1 MKKNIALIIV
11 TLALAGLC
19 CSVSLITVRTA
30 APALLTSHAIALA
43 VGVVLLAV
51 MVAMG
56 PTRLSLAGLMI
67 SLCVAGLC
75 LCCFI
80 EESDYGLNQKLV
92 MFGREIL
99 APAYFLSPS
108 LLLLYAWVRRSHRGS
123 LFYAVATVAVLLL
136 AALMPRLSEATLIL
150 FLAAALY
157 GLVVRIQHHKPI
169 RCLIAAAIAFSPFV
183 VREVQM
189 QMSGRSWFGS
199 GSLIGD
205 YTDFSWYMVSNSPW
219 IRTPEFSRTLPP
231 IGSIDGN
238 VLGFASYYCGNWTLV
253 VLAVALTFLAVCL
266 VIIARRA
273 RTSTQKILAVGGAI
287 AIMAQTVLGI
297 LHFFFL
303 IPRHA
308 SYVPFVSTGNCYTV
322 ACFALL
328 GLVLASLR
336 KDYSAATAEAKHSH
350 RIDLCVCGAI
360 LVAIASAGA
369 VLFLHKELLPET
381 KIARMLAESA
391 PGFSFDA
398 ENGVLA
404 NDLAYATVKRVTGI
418 GEPSI
423 VVALAGFRNGEQ
435 IWKEE
440 IKREPPIVAARCRI
454 RPDGRIALDCRDLY
468 EDEFTLVFDPPTNN
482 CPASGASATDERWK
496 ISIDPQGHLGCTN
509 LWTDARVSQAL
520 SKKLNLDYGL
530 VSNALSRTDSRYI
543 KLKTTSDKDEIAY
556 AKRNKRFCRL
566 VIEKETTINN
576 P

>member
-1 MKKNIALIIV
+1 MKKNIALTIV

-19 CSVSLITVRTA
+19 CAVSLITVRTA

-108 LLLLYAWVRRSHRGS
+108 LLLLYAWVRRRHRGS
-123 LFYAVATVAVLLL
+123 LFYAVATISVLLL
-136 AALMPRLSEATLIL
+136 AALMPRLSEVTLIL

-157 GLVVRIQHHKPI
+157 GLVVRIQHHKTI
-169 RCLIAAAIAFSPFV
+169 RCLIAAAIALSPFV

-189 QMSGRSWFGS
+189 QLSGRSWFGT

-205 YTDFSWYMVSNSPW
+205 YTDFSWYLVSNSPW
-219 IRTPEFSRTLPP
+219 IRTTELSRSLSP

-253 VLAVALTFLAVCL
+253 VLAVAMALLAVCL
-266 VIIARRA
+266 VTIARRA
-273 RTSTQKILAVGGAI
+273 RTSTQKILAVGGTI
-287 AIMAQTVLGI
+287 TLIAQTILGI
-297 LHFFFL
+297 LHFSFL

-336 KDYSAATAEAKHSH
+336 KDSVTTEDIKNIH
-350 RIDLCVCGAI
+350 RIDICVCCSILGAI
-360 LVAIASAGA
+360 ATVGA
-369 VLFLHKELLPET
+369 MLLMHKESLPET
-381 KIARMLAESA
+381 KIARMMPE
-391 PGFSFDA
+391 GEQGHFFSVM
-398 ENGVLA
+398 NGILT
-404 NDLAYATVKRVTGI
+404 NDTAIVPMKRVAGI

-435 IWKEE
+435 IWKEN
-440 IKREPPIVAARCRI
+440 INREPPIVTARCRI

-468 EDEFTLVFDPPTNN
+468 EDEFTLVFDPLTNN
-482 CPASGASATDERWK
+482 CPASGASASDERWK

-520 SKKLNLDYGL
+520 SKKL
-530 VSNALSRTDSRYI
+530 ALR
-543 KLKTTSDKDEIAY
+543 A
-556 AKRNKRFCRL
+556 
-566 VIEKETTINN
+566 
-576 P
+576 

>member
-1 MKKNIALIIV
+1 MKKNIALTIV

-19 CSVSLITVRTA
+19 CAVSLITVRTA

-99 APAYFLSPS
+99 APAYFLFPS

-123 LFYAVATVAVLLL
+123 LFYAVATISVLLL

-157 GLVVRIQHHKPI
+157 GLVVRIQHHKTI
-169 RCLIAAAIAFSPFV
+169 RCLIAAAIALSPFV

-189 QMSGRSWFGS
+189 QLSGRSWFGT

-205 YTDFSWYMVSNSPW
+205 YTDFSWYLVSNFPW
-219 IRTPEFSRTLPP
+219 IRTTELSRSLSP

-253 VLAVALTFLAVCL
+253 VLAVAMALLAVCL

-273 RTSTQKILAVGGAI
+273 RTSTQKILAVGGTI
-287 AIMAQTVLGI
+287 TLIAQTILGI
-297 LHFFFL
+297 LHFSFL

-308 SYVPFVSTGNCYTV
+308 SYVPFVSTGNSYTV

-336 KDYSAATAEAKHSH
+336 KDSVATGKVKNRH
-350 RIDLCVCGAI
+350 RIDISVCGAF
-360 LVAIASAGA
+360 LGAIATVGA
-369 VLFLHKELLPET
+369 MLLMHKESLPQT
-381 KIARMLAESA
+381 KIARMTPESA
-391 PGFSFDA
+391 PGFSFDTN
-398 ENGVLA
+398 NGGLTSDTAIVP
-404 NDLAYATVKRVTGI
+404 VKRVTGF

-423 VVALAGFRNGEQ
+423 VAALAAFRDGEQ
-435 IWKEE
+435 IWSDD
-440 IKREPPIVAARCRI
+440 INHEPPIVTARCRI

-468 EDEFTLVFDPPTNN
+468 EDEFSLVFNPTANN
-482 CPASGASATDERWK
+482 YPASESSASDERWK

-509 LWTDARVSQAL
+509 LWTDARVAKAL
-520 SKKLNLDYGL
+520 SKNLNLDYGL
-530 VSNALSRTDSRYI
+530 VSNALSHTDSRYI

>member
-1 MKKNIALIIV
+1 MKKNIALTIV

-19 CSVSLITVRTA
+19 CTVSLITVRTA
-30 APALLTSHAIALA
+30 APALLTSHVIALA

-67 SLCVAGLC
+67 SLCVVGLC

-108 LLLLYAWVRRSHRGS
+108 LLLLYAWARRSHRGS
-123 LFYAVATVAVLLL
+123 LFYAVATIALLSL

-157 GLVVRIQHHKPI
+157 GLVVRVQRHKTI
-169 RCLIAAAIAFSPFV
+169 RCLIAAAIALSPFV

-189 QMSGRSWFGS
+189 QLSGRSWFGT
-199 GSLIGD
+199 GSLMGD
-205 YTDFSWYMVSNSPW
+205 YTDFSWYLVSNSPW
-219 IRTPEFSRTLPP
+219 IRTTELSRSLSP

-253 VLAVALTFLAVCL
+253 ALAIALTLLAVCL

-273 RTSTQKILAVGGAI
+273 RTSKQKILAVGGSI
-287 AIMAQTVLGI
+287 ALIAQTILGI

-336 KDYSAATAEAKHSH
+336 KDSIATDKVKHSH
-350 RIDLCVCGAI
+350 RKDICVCGAI
-360 LVAIASAGA
+360 LVAIASVGA
-369 VLFLHKELLPET
+369 VLFLHNELLPET

-398 ENGVLA
+398 NNGVLA

-423 VVALAGFRNGEQ
+423 VVALAAFRNGEQ

-509 LWTDARVSQAL
+509 LWTDARVVQAL
-520 SKKLNLDYGL
+520 SRKLNLDYGV
-530 VSNALSRTDSRYI
+530 VSNAMSRTDSRYI
-543 KLKTTSDKDEIAY
+543 KLKTTSNHDEIAY

-566 VIEKETTINN
+566 VIEKEPSTNN
-576 P
+576 Q